1 MSVSEQQV
9 RDLESKDIRN
19 SQDQYD
25 SSPSSFSKVLSML
38 SELGGVTRN
47 KDSDEA
53 IGAYH
58 ALSQL
63 RDELDDIFQ
72 SLDLTFEEKTLIMEK
87 MYFPF
92 ISKIGT
98 KIREC
103 IARM

>member
-1 MSVSEQQV
+1 MSVSEQQE
-9 RDLESKDIRN
+9 RDSELKEILN

-47 KDSDEA
+47 KESDEA

-72 SLDLTFEEKTLIMEK
+72 SLDLPFEEKTIVMEK

-103 IARM
+103 ISRM

>member
-1 MSVSEQQV
+1 
-9 RDLESKDIRN
+9 
-19 SQDQYD
+19 
-25 SSPSSFSKVLSML
+25 ML

-47 KDSDEA
+47 KESDEA

-72 SLDLTFEEKTLIMEK
+72 SLDLPFEEKTIVMEK

>member
-1 MSVSEQQV
+1 MSVSEQQE
-9 RDLESKDIRN
+9 RDSELRGIPS

-25 SSPSSFSKVLSML
+25 SSPSLFSKVSSML
-38 SELGGVTRN
+38 SDLGGATRN
-47 KDSDEA
+47 KESDEA

-63 RDELDDIFQ
+63 RDDLDDIFQ
-72 SLDLTFEEKTLIMEK
+72 SLDLPFEEKTLIMEK

-98 KIREC
+98 KIREN

>member
-1 MSVSEQQV
+1 MSVSEQQE
-9 RDLESKDIRN
+9 RDSELKEILN

-25 SSPSSFSKVLSML
+25 SSQSSFSKVLSML

-47 KDSDEA
+47 KESDEA

-72 SLDLTFEEKTLIMEK
+72 ALDLPFEEKTIVMEK

-92 ISKIGT
+92 IAKIGT
-98 KIREC
+98 KIREN

>member
-9 RDLESKDIRN
+9 RDLESKDILN
-19 SQDQYD
+19 LQDQYD

-47 KDSDEA
+47 KESDEA

-72 SLDLTFEEKTLIMEK
+72 ALDLPFEEKTIVMEK

-92 ISKIGT
+92 ISKIGI

-103 IARM
+103 ISRM

>member
-9 RDLESKDIRN
+9 RDSELKVIQN

-25 SSPSSFSKVLSML
+25 SFPSSFSKVLSML

-47 KDSDEA
+47 KESDEA

-63 RDELDDIFQ
+63 RDDLDDIFQ
-72 SLDLTFEEKTLIMEK
+72 ALDLPFEEKTLVMEK
-87 MYFPF
+87 LYFPF

>member
-9 RDLESKDIRN
+9 QDSELKGIQN
-19 SQDQYD
+19 SQDQYG

-47 KDSDEA
+47 KESDEA

-63 RDELDDIFQ
+63 RDELDEVFQ
-72 SLDLTFEEKTLIMEK
+72 SLDLPFEQKTLIMEK